1 MLRADEWTL
10 KQGRGSQASVSPDP
24 TIPAVCLRTSLFA
37 SFMLFFSSMRTTGT
51 SPCLTGLLWGWREK
65 TEGLTH
71 REAVVAVILNSLW
84 ASNLDCPRE
93 IIWHVGKDSCTKHVY
108 PVLLFFF
115 FPLPCT
121 LSIWGSPTRIK
132 SMTPR
137 RGSAQVLDCQGSPS
151 RITYDHKNKGTIHP
165 ALGES

>member
-24 TIPAVCLRTSLFA
+24 TIPAVCPRTSLFA
-37 SFMLFFSSMRTTGT
+37 SFMLFFSSMRTTGA

-115 FPLPCT
+115 FFPSLAPSVSGVPRPGSNPWPHAGEVHRCWIVREVPLGLLMIIKT
-121 LSIWGSPTRIK
+121 RAQSI
-132 SMTPR
+132 
-137 RGSAQVLDCQGSPS
+137 Q
-151 RITYDHKNKGTIHP
+151 H
-165 ALGES
+165 